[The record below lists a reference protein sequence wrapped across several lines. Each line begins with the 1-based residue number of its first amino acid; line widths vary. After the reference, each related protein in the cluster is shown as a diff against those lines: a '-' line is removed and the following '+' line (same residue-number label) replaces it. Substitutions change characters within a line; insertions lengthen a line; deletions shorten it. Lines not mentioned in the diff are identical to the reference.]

1 MLIDDREESEKVKF
15 KNKTT
20 NHRQQEI
27 MLLMNKLI
35 KKVKPSYTEEIEEKE
50 EITENN
56 KISVKNDES
65 HYL

>member
-1 MLIDDREESEKVKF
+1 VEDLKF
-15 KNKTT
+15 
-20 NHRQQEI
+20 
-27 MLLMNKLI
+27 KLI